1 MQRFS
6 TRLYTLL
13 FSFLA
18 SGFESVAAF
27 IIEEWNSHATRN
39 QIITAKNTN
48 GAVTR
53 KLWLI

>member
-18 SGFESVAAF
+18 RGFESVAAF
-27 IIEEWNSHATRN
+27 IMEECENHAIIN
-39 QIITAKNTN
+39 QIITPIVIH
-48 GAVTR
+48 GIV
-53 KLWLI
+53 